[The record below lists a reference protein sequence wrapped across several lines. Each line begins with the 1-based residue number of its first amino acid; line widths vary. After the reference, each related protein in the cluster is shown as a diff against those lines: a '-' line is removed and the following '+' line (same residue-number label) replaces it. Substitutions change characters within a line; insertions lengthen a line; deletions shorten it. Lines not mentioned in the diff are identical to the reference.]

1 MNETVTERPWQ
12 REGGRERER
21 GWQRDVGRETLAER
35 RWQRDV
41 DRETLAER
49 RWQGDGCR
57 ETVAM
62 TVAET
67 VATWRNYGG
76 RSREAVVERP

>member
-1 MNETVTERPWQ
+1 M
-12 REGGRERER
+12 
-21 GWQRDVGRETLAER
+21 AER

-49 RWQGDGCR
+49 RWQRDGGR
-57 ETVAM
+57 E

-67 VATWRNYGG
+67 VAEIPWQI
-76 RSREAVVERP
+76 

>member
-1 MNETVTERPWQ
+1 MAERPWQ
-12 REGGRERER
+12 RDRGRERER
-21 GWQRDVGRETLAER
+21 EVGKETLAER

-49 RWQGDGCR
+49 RWQRDVGR
-57 ETVAM
+57 E

-67 VATWRNYGG
+67 VAEIPWQRYRGRGRGNQAELWR
-76 RSREAVVERP
+76 P